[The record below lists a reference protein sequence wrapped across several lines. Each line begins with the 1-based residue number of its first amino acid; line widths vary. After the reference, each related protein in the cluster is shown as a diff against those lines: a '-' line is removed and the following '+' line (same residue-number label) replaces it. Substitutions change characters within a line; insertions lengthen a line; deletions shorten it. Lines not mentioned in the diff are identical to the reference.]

1 EHVHRSEYRVQAGVR
16 ERSSGMHDRR
26 RSAAHGVGER
36 LVAEYAREP
45 AAASPAFVRLD
56 VTLIPGNAKR
66 RFGELKHEDG
76 EGSVGGKALPDTSMF
91 WLGPFGLIRTVALAL
106 GRHPFAPPE

>member
-1 EHVHRSEYRVQAGVR
+1 MHRSEYRVQAGIR

-45 AAASPAFVRLD
+45 AGASPALVRLD

-66 RFGELKHEDG
+66 RLGELKHEDG
-76 EGSVGGKALPDTSMF
+76 EGSVGGKALHRYVHVLVRAVWADPHSGARIGQASLRPT
-91 WLGPFGLIRTVALAL
+91 
-106 GRHPFAPPE
+106 